1 MKRKVFVE
9 ARILGTQ
16 VFQLWVFIA
25 TLWLTAKVTSRLF
38 CSTSMELVQDA
49 LDQHIET
56 VHTLKCRR
64 LISAPSRINSWERR
78 KSNSGLLGEKRKCYL
93 GSMLPPITT
102 KLTRADW
109 VAVESVV
116 ALVALPGAVVALAL
130 ALAAL
135 SVTGVVLRSSRVAFA
150 SWIKWWASC

>member
-1 MKRKVFVE
+1 MKWKDFVE
-9 ARILGTQ
+9 ARILRTQ
-16 VFQLWVFIA
+16 IFQLWVFIA
-25 TLWLTAKVTSRLF
+25 TQWLTAKVTARLF
-38 CSTSMELVQDA
+38 CGTRLEFVQDG
-49 LDQHIET
+49 LDQYIEA

-64 LISAPSRINSWERR
+64 LISAPSRIKSWERR
-78 KSNSGLLGEKRKCYL
+78 ESNSGLLGEKRKCSL

-135 SVTGVVLRSSRVAFA
+135 SVAGVVLRSSRVAFA
-150 SWIKWWASC
+150 SWIKKVS